1 MGHQEYSSHPTS
13 NLDIDNDIIDLMAIE
28 LIVDGT
34 KEANIA
40 YFAEIPFTQGGALA
54 HLEGG
59 NGVAHCRR
67 IILNP
72 F

>member
-1 MGHQEYSSHPTS
+1 
-13 NLDIDNDIIDLMAIE
+13 MAIE

>member
-1 MGHQEYSSHPTS
+1 MGHQEYSCHPTN

-40 YFAEIPFTQGGALA
+40 YFAEIPFAQGGALA

-67 IILNP
+67 MILNP